1 MVGHANSYNP
11 KLFHPYI
18 QWLTHFGS
26 ISSEALMVR
35 VSEPRQVYISDSC
48 NEASDA
54 QVLYNL
60 GVQPEG
66 GGSGEYI
73 TSQVTA

>member
-1 MVGHANSYNP
+1 MVGHANSFNP

-35 VSEPRQVYISDSC
+35 VSEYRQVYICDTC

-54 QVLYNL
+54 QVITR
-60 GVQPEG
+60 GFSPRGEVQG
-66 GGSGEYI
+66 NISHHR
-73 TSQVTA
+73 